1 MFSFSRILVNA
12 PNSLAGTGFVT
23 ALPDNIRR
31 DLLARGQARSFEK
44 GQIIQQRGDAAK
56 EFWYIERGS
65 VQIGRY
71 GIDGRLTLFALL
83 GAGDTFGE
91 LAFLGEFRRTV
102 DAIAGSDCTLIR
114 IGDSELQSLMQSDP
128 AVTRLLLKTMA
139 LTVQEAFDLIESSR
153 NLSVPQ
159 RLAQTLL
166 RHCGDQGEGTEIIVT
181 QQDLADLIGVSRVS
195 LGKAL
200 TKLHMAG
207 LIEPGY
213 GFVTIRDDAGLR
225 DMMAE

>member
-1 MFSFSRILVNA
+1 MSR
-12 PNSLAGTGFVT
+12 PPSLTGTGFVS
-23 ALPDNIRR
+23 ALPETVRR
-31 DLLARGQARSFEK
+31 DLLARGQVRVFQK
-44 GQIIQQRGDAAK
+44 GQIIQQRGDRAQ
-56 EFWYIERGS
+56 EFWYIESGS

-71 GIDGRLTLFALL
+71 AIDGRLTLFTLL

-91 LAFLGEFRRTV
+91 LAFMGEFTRTV
-102 DAIAGSDCTLIR
+102 DAIAGTRCTLIR
-114 IGDSELQSLMQSDP
+114 IGDRELQSLIESDA

-139 LTVQEAFDLIESSR
+139 LTVQDALNLIESSR

-166 RHCGDQGEGTEIIVT
+166 QLCGNQGDGAEILVT

-200 TKLHMAG
+200 SGLESAG
-207 LIEPGY
+207 SVERGY
-213 GFVTIRDDAGLR
+213 GSVLVQDVAALR
-225 DMMAE
+225 DLLDR